1 MESFLSFL
9 MVALITV
16 FFVQRYKKKLEVPR
30 ARQAPAGSEVPNES
44 ASGKPKPVINAS
56 LCIGC
61 GSCVEACP
69 ETGALELI
77 NGKAILANPKACT
90 GHARCADVCPTCA
103 ITLAFDGVLQ
113 TTRVPRVNENFES
126 NIDGLYIVGE
136 LGGMGLIK
144 SAINE
149 GKLVM
154 DRLKQRI
161 ETEPHG
167 PDGEVDVV
175 IVGSGPAGLS
185 AALSAHEFG
194 MKYLVLEAGEIA
206 ATIRQYPRHKFLMS
220 EPVTMPLYGKLYVA
234 DGSKETLLSEWEKII
249 SNTGVRVQTN
259 ERVTGVRKNGGHFLV
274 STALREYKARY
285 VVLAMGKRGTP
296 RRLGVPGEDR
306 SKVSYRLIE
315 AETYEGKDI
324 LVVGGGDSAIEAAL
338 ALTRDSRNRVT
349 LSYRGSAFHR
359 ARDRNQTR
367 LLEAEQQRKLC
378 LIRNSH
384 VVEITESTVRLSAEA
399 HEMDIPNDFVFVL
412 IGGESPEEFLK
423 KTGVEIVEKSLASF
437 SFS

>member
-1 MESFLSFL
+1 M
-9 MVALITV
+9 
-16 FFVQRYKKKLEVPR
+16 
-30 ARQAPAGSEVPNES
+30 AGPGAWGVETLRKSC
-44 ASGKPKPVINAS
+44 AAWCGVIAW
-56 LCIGC
+56 GFPHP
-61 GSCVEACP
+61 P

-77 NGKAILANPKACT
+77 GGKAILANPEACT
-90 GHARCADVCPTCA
+90 GHARCADVCPTSA

-113 TTRVPRVNENFES
+113 TTRVPRVKENFET

-144 SAINE
+144 TAINE

-154 DRLKQRI
+154 DHLKQRI
-161 ETEPHG
+161 ETEG
-167 PDGEVDVV
+167 RDSAGRVGEADVL

-185 AALSAHEFG
+185 AALSAHQFG
-194 MKYLVLEAGEIA
+194 LKYLVLEAGEIA

-220 EPVTMPLYGKLYVA
+220 EPLAMPLYGNLFVA
-234 DGSKETLLSEWEKII
+234 DGSKDALLAVWETII

-259 ERVTGVRKNGGHFLV
+259 ERVTGVRRNGGNFLV
-274 STALREYKARY
+274 STPAREYKARY

-324 LVVGGGDSAIEAAL
+324 LVVGGGDSAVEAAL
-338 ALTRDSRNRVT
+338 ALTRDGRNRVT
-349 LSYRGSAFHR
+349 VSYRGSTFQR
-359 ARDRNQTR
+359 ARDRNQAR
-367 LLEAEQQRKLC
+367 LQEAEQQWTARVL
-378 LIRNSH
+378 RNSH
-384 VVEITESTVRLSAEA
+384 VIEIGETTVRLNADGKET
-399 HEMDIPNDFVFVL
+399 EIPNDFIFVL

-423 KTGVEIVEKSLASF
+423 RTGVEIVEKAVGTWAF
-437 SFS
+437 S